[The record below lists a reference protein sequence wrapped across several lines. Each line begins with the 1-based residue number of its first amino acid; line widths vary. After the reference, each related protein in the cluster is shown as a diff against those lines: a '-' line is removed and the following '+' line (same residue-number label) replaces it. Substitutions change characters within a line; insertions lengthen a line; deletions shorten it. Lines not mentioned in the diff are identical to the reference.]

1 MAEGDTMTKDT
12 PNGAVDKTADALL
25 GNEAFQ
31 GKLAEMIG
39 AAIGKAATPATP
51 EAKSVRQIV
60 YETMGHFEKKPE
72 IKNPIGAMVIAAYH
86 GKNDPERAA
95 QFAKAKWGDGNPVQK
110 DFEIKAVKALT
121 SATSGGAVE
130 MVQETV
136 ASEVIEALRP
146 ASIVRSSGVQI
157 VPNPTGTLNIPRVA
171 TGVSITWLG
180 EAAASNATQQVFD
193 TVTLTRKKAMI
204 KVPVTK
210 ELIMFATPDAEQAI
224 ADDVVGG
231 MATGTDLAY
240 IRGSG
245 GSSPVGVREQV
256 AAGNVSTSN
265 GNDAADVEQDFADLF
280 EDVRGNNV
288 AITPENGFI
297 WMNTRSV
304 TFLEKL
310 RDANG
315 NLIYPELR
323 LDTPKI
329 MRYRVMIT
337 NNIPNNLSVSGASPS
352 SDESEIYFGR
362 GPSILIA
369 DAKEMELEVLENVAY
384 TNSGGSIES
393 GVDLDT
399 LLVKATLL
407 TDLALRHT
415 TSWAVKTGIQ
425 YGVTSDV

>member
-1 MAEGDTMTKDT
+1 MSR
-12 PNGAVDKTADALL
+12 DKTTDTVDQTVDGLL
-25 GNEAFQ
+25 GNQKFTDAI
-31 GKLAEMIG
+31 AAAVG
-39 AAIGKAATPATP
+39 AAMAKAAPAAPAQT
-51 EAKSVRQIV
+51 KSVRQIV
-60 YETMGHFEKKPE
+60 FETMGHHEKKPE
-72 IKNPIGAMVIAAYH
+72 IKNAIGAMVIAAYH

-95 QFAKAKWGDGNPVQK
+95 AFAKARWGDGNPVQK
-110 DFEIKAVKALT
+110 DFEIKTVKALT

-136 ASEVIEALRP
+136 ANEVIEALRP
-146 ASIVRSSGVQI
+146 SSIVRSSGVQI
-157 VPNPTGTLNIPRVA
+157 VANPTGTLNIPRVT
-171 TGVSITWLG
+171 TGAAITWLG
-180 EAAASNATQQVFD
+180 EATASNSTQQVFD

-204 KVPVTK
+204 KVPVTR
-210 ELIMFATPDAEQAI
+210 ELIQFATPDAEQAI
-224 ADDVVGG
+224 ADDVVAG
-231 MATGTDLAY
+231 MAAGTDLAY

-256 AAGNVSTSN
+256 AGANVSVSN

-288 AITPENGFI
+288 AVTPENGFI
-297 WMNTRSV
+297 WMNTRTI

-323 LDTPKI
+323 METPRI
-329 MRYRVMIT
+329 MRYRVMVT
-337 NNIPNNLSVSGASPS
+337 NNIPNNLTVSGASPTG
-352 SDESEIYFGR
+352 DESEIYFGR
-362 GPSILIA
+362 GPSIMIA

-399 LLVKATLL
+399 VLVKASLL
-407 TDLALRHT
+407 TDMALRHT
-415 TSWAVKTGIQ
+415 TAWAVKTGIQ
-425 YGVTSDV
+425 YGVVSDV